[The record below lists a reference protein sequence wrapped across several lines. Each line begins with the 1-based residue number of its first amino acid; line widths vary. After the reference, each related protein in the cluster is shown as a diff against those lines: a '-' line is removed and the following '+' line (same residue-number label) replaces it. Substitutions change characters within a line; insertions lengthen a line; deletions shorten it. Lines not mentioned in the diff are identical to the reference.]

1 MKCKDCQIKIKRS
14 EVNTLQHLDIDC
26 IKSLN
31 VKYVEQTQN
40 LKELEIKMKE
50 IEKKNHAVEWY

>member
-31 VKYVEQTQN
+31 VKYFEQSQN
-40 LKELEIKMKE
+40 LKDLEIKMKE
-50 IEKKNHAVEWY
+50 IEKKNHAVE